1 MVQKKI
7 KICGLRRK
15 EDITYVNE
23 CLPDYIGF
31 VFAPSRR
38 RITKEQA
45 LGLKQIL
52 SPKIKAVGVFV
63 NEKPEIILDLVKSG
77 VIDVIQLHGDETQKD
92 ICKLKKETQVPIIK
106 AVRVKNAED
115 IKSADTLSS
124 DYLLFDSYQKDSY
137 GGTGMSFSW
146 DMIPDDLQHPYFLA
160 GGLNESNIEHALRI
174 PAFGY
179 DISGGVETEGV
190 KDYEKIKKIM
200 SMIR

>member
-1 MVQKKI
+1 MIQKKI

-38 RITKEQA
+38 QITKEQA

-52 SPKIKAVGVFV
+52 SPKIIAVGVFV

>member
-38 RITKEQA
+38 RVTKEQA
-45 LGLKQIL
+45 LVLKQIL

-160 GGLNESNIEHALRI
+160 GGLNESNIENALRI

>member
-7 KICGLRRK
+7 EICGLRRK

-38 RITKEQA
+38 RVTKEQA

-160 GGLNESNIEHALRI
+160 GGFNESNIEHALRI

>member
-1 MVQKKI
+1 MFQKKI

-38 RITKEQA
+38 RVTKEQA

>member
-38 RITKEQA
+38 RVTKEQA

-63 NEKPEIILDLVKSG
+63 NEKPEIIIDLVKSD

>member
-38 RITKEQA
+38 RVTKEQA

-63 NEKPEIILDLVKSG
+63 NEKPEIIIDLVKSG

-137 GGTGMSFSW
+137 GGTGISFSW

-160 GGLNESNIEHALRI
+160 GGLNESNIEYALRI

>member
-1 MVQKKI
+1 MIQKKI

-38 RITKEQA
+38 QITKEQA
-45 LGLKQIL
+45 MDLKQML
-52 SPKIKAVGVFV
+52 NPKIKAVGVFV
-63 NEKPEIILDLVKSG
+63 NEKPEVILDLVKSG
-77 VIDVIQLHGDETQKD
+77 VIDVIQLHGDESEND
-92 ICKLKKETQVPIIK
+92 ICKLKKDTKSPIIK
-106 AVRVKNAED
+106 AVRVKNSDD
-115 IKSADTLSS
+115 IWRADTLSC
-124 DYLLFDSYQKDSY
+124 DYLLFDSYQKGSY

-146 DMIPDDLQHPYFLA
+146 EIIPDDLKHPYFLA
-160 GGLNESNIEHALRI
+160 GGLNESNIEQALRI

-190 KDYEKIKKIM
+190 KDYKKIKKIM

>member
-38 RITKEQA
+38 QVTKEQA
-45 LGLKQIL
+45 LDLKQIL

-63 NEKPEIILDLVKSG
+63 NEKPEIIIDLVKSG

-137 GGTGMSFSW
+137 GGTGISFSW

-160 GGLNESNIEHALRI
+160 GGLNESNIEYALRI

>member
-1 MVQKKI
+1 M
-7 KICGLRRK
+7 RRK

-38 RITKEQA
+38 RVTKEQA

-52 SPKIKAVGVFV
+52 SPKIIAVGVFV

>member
-38 RITKEQA
+38 QVTKEQA

-63 NEKPEIILDLVKSG
+63 NEKPEIILELVKSG

>member
-38 RITKEQA
+38 RVTKEQA
-45 LGLKQIL
+45 HGLKQIL

>member
-38 RITKEQA
+38 QVTKEQA
-45 LGLKQIL
+45 LDLKQIL

-63 NEKPEIILDLVKSG
+63 NEKPEIIIDLVKSG